1 MACCRFRLP
10 LQIQPEGCHKYPF
23 VTPQGRTRESP
34 AHTGAI
40 ATQDA
45 RATPFTCWQTRRLG
59 RSQGQATM
67 WPMAVVMVDEDA
79 NDLLEML
86 AVEDQE
92 PIQTLRANRPHEPFR
107 DAVGLR
113 RAKRRANNLD
123 PSLWKTW
130 SKLSGNF

>member
-1 MACCRFRLP
+1 MNRP
-10 LQIQPEGCHKYPF
+10 TK
-23 VTPQGRTRESP
+23 S
-34 AHTGAI
+34 I

-45 RATPFTCWQTRRLG
+45 LTTPFTGWQPHGLG

-67 WPMAVVMVDEDA
+67 WPMAVVVVDEDA

-107 DAVGLR
+107 DTVCLR
-113 RAKRRANNLD
+113 RAKRRANNLY
-123 PSLWKTW
+123 PIAGRLCQ
-130 SKLSGNF
+130 NFR